1 MLFHGNQGDL
11 EETTAELEESR
22 RKLVSLKTQ
31 RDATPG
37 ASIPVLHLGNK
48 NDMGDKSGDKNREL
62 EDIEA
67 ALEATKVM
75 DVHRFLFSNVCKI
88 IMNFLSM

>member
-1 MLFHGNQGDL
+1 M
-11 EETTAELEESR
+11 
-22 RKLVSLKTQ
+22 SLKTQ
-31 RDATPG
+31 RDATLG

-75 DVHRFLFSNVCKI
+75 EVHVHCFFCFLIFGGS
-88 IMNFLSM
+88 